1 METNDIRKKIED
13 KITFCKKYEQKCRKR
28 GTASSYTTATEWY
41 HMIKAFKE
49 ALTLIPKDMELV
61 DEVRAKKW
69 DAVCGWLSDNPD
81 YILVKKKDLLTKEE
95 ISNLSRCC
103 LANGSPTKEKET
115 DKIFKKLKALSVKDN
130 RFVTKKDL
138 IGNNIVVKK
147 K

>member
-1 METNDIRKKIED
+1 METNTIRKKIEKLPIKD
-13 KITFCKKYEQKCRKR
+13 VSCGIRSGITYRR
-28 GTASSYTTATEWY
+28 A
-41 HMIKAFKE
+41 IKE
-49 ALTLIPKDMELV
+49 AINLIPRDHVTISEKLFKSWTLFAKGLGVEEAIELIEKTDCV
-61 DEVRAKKW
+61 
-69 DAVCGWLSDNPD
+69 
-81 YILVKKKDLLTKEE
+81 LVPKKDLLTDEE
-95 ISNLSRCC
+95 ISNLSRCY